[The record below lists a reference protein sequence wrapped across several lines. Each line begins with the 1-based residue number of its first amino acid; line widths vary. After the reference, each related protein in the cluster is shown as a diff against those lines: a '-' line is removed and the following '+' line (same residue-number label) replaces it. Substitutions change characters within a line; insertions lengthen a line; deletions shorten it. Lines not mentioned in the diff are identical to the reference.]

1 MVKLCKISSQDRFY
15 LNQRTP
21 PTKQKLCL
29 KFRSNTATDVST
41 HSKLCHYGENY
52 EIKRG

>member
-15 LNQRTP
+15 LNQRMP

-41 HSKLCHYGENY
+41 HSKLCHYCENY